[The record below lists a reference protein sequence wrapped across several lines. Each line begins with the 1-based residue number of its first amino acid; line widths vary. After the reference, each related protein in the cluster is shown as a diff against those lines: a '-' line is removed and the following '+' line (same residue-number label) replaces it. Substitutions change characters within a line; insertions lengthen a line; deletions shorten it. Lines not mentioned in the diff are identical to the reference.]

1 MDLRSATARSAAAQ
15 RPGRLRPAVA
25 GATFVL
31 VMLALV
37 QFGPSGRALGAAF
50 LLCVVAALA
59 IVDVEQ
65 RRIPNRIVLP
75 ATAAVLAVQI
85 ALDPRRTP
93 QLLAISLA
101 AGLFFCLPMLVSP
114 GGMGMGDVKL
124 AVLLGAALGQAVVL
138 AIAVAVAAAFLVA
151 LALLARDGAA
161 ARKSAIA
168 YGPFLALGTAVAIF
182 LG

>member
-1 MDLRSATARSAAAQ
+1 MDLRSETVRLASSDRRRQ
-15 RPGRLRPAVA
+15 LRPAVA
-25 GATFVL
+25 VATSLL
-31 VMLALV
+31 VMLALAR
-37 QFGPSGRALGAAF
+37 FGPSGRAFGAAF

-59 IVDVEQ
+59 VVDLEQ

-75 ATAAVLAVQI
+75 ATVAVLAAQI
-85 ALDPRRTP
+85 VIDPGRTP
-93 QLLAISLA
+93 LLIAISLA

-124 AVLLGAALGQAVVL
+124 AVFLGAALGQAVVL
-138 AIAVAVAAAFLVA
+138 AIAVAVLTSFLVA
-151 LALLARDGAA
+151 LALLLRDGAA

-168 YGPFLALGTAVAIF
+168 FGPFLALGAAVAVF

>member
-1 MDLRSATARSAAAQ
+1 MDLRSAPARLTTAELR
-15 RPGRLRPAVA
+15 RHLRPAIAVVTSA
-25 GATFVL
+25 LVL
-31 VMLALV
+31 LALAR
-37 QFGPSGRALGAAF
+37 FGPSGRALGAAF

-59 IVDVEQ
+59 VVDLEQ

-75 ATAAVLAVQI
+75 AIGAVLAVQI
-85 ALDPRRTP
+85 VIDPGRTP
-93 QLLAISLA
+93 LLIAISLA

-138 AIAVAVAAAFLVA
+138 AITVAVLASFLVA
-151 LALLARDGAA
+151 VALLARDGAA

-168 YGPFLALGTAVAIF
+168 FGPFLALGAAVAIF